1 MISTRKLIYLA
12 LGLTLAGTLGIYLQ
26 LAGAATIDKPV
37 AQPPQVALLVANQN
51 IPEGGAISSNQLTW
65 QQTTKAESDLVVGA
79 ITRQS
84 LTSGQLSNALS
95 RRDIKAGDY
104 LRQDDLVLPADS
116 DYLSLS
122 LADGKRAIAISVDAK
137 AALAGLVR
145 PGDRVDVL
153 FYHKLDRHTDKDKWK
168 VAGSSSARRLI
179 SDVKLLALDNQLERN
194 SYAQQEE
201 GGQPVF
207 NDESTVTLEVTV
219 DQAERLAI
227 AENIGQLSLILR
239 SLGGPESQPLQP
251 ATNFEQLLPEFNNQ
265 TERANLVLMKGALQE
280 FVSGKG
286 VN

>member
-1 MISTRKLIYLA
+1 MISTRKMIYLA

-26 LAGAATIDKPV
+26 LAGATTV
-37 AQPPQVALLVANQN
+37 SQPRAEQAEVALLVANQD
-51 IPEGGAISSNQLTW
+51 IDGGATISSNQLSW
-65 QQTTKAESDLVVGA
+65 QQVNQSESDALVGA
-79 ITRQS
+79 IARQN
-84 LTSGQLSNALS
+84 LAPGQLSNALS
-95 RRDIKAGDY
+95 RRNIKAGEF
-104 LRQDDLVLPADS
+104 LRQDDLVLPTDS

-179 SDVKLLALDNQLERN
+179 SDVKLLALDRQIQRNNNTTSDDGQQL
-194 SYAQQEE
+194 A
-201 GGQPVF
+201 F
-207 NDESTVTLEVTV
+207 DDESTVTLEVSV
-219 DQAERLAI
+219 EQAERLAV

-239 SLGGPESQPLQP
+239 SLDGAESQPLQP
-251 ATNFEQLLPEFNNQ
+251 ATNFQQLLPEFNNQ